1 MTRTNGVITIALNTI
16 LLIIFCTMAWQHRVV
31 IYLLRQGKGQ
41 LHVLM
46 NAMPVEKF
54 LAQEK
59 VTQRQRENLAL
70 IPLIKKYSV
79 DSLAYEPTSNF
90 ESVYDENGEPSL
102 WVLTAARPYSLEP
115 VTWRYPLVG
124 EVTYKGF
131 FDKHLAAREF
141 VSLSRN
147 YDVSIRPVTAWSTLG
162 WFSDPLMS
170 NVLGGEKGSFC
181 NLLFHELF
189 HATWYAPGNVDLDEN
204 LADFVAGKATIRF
217 LKNDTTAIKKF
228 LVSKADNEIIRKFM
242 KETSRSLV
250 QFYDT
255 IINRP
260 DRSELK
266 KQKFLEIARR
276 LESLPCVNRKKLRAR
291 VRELRSGNACF
302 VDFSQYESLQDSLEN
317 VFNKIYRGNLKKM
330 VRDLKHD

>member
-1 MTRTNGVITIALNTI
+1 MSRTSRAATIALNTL
-16 LLIIFCTMAWQHRVV
+16 LLIIFCTIAWQHRVV

-41 LHVLM
+41 LHILM
-46 NAMPVEKF
+46 NAVPVEKF
-54 LAQEK
+54 QSQYT

-70 IPLIKKYSV
+70 ISAIKKYSV
-79 DSLAYEPTSNF
+79 DSLDYEPTSNF
-90 ESVYDENGEPSL
+90 ESVYNENGVPSL
-102 WVLTAARPYSLEP
+102 WVITASQPYSLEP
-115 VTWRYPLVG
+115 VGWWYPLVG
-124 EVTYKGF
+124 RVTYKGF

-141 VSLSRN
+141 VSLSGN

-162 WFSDPLMS
+162 WFTDPIMS
-170 NVLGGEKGSFC
+170 NVLDRDKGSFC

-217 LKNDTTAIKKF
+217 LKNDTAAVKKF
-228 LVSKADNEIIRKFM
+228 LVSRSDNEIVRKFM
-242 KETSRSLV
+242 KKTSASLTE
-250 QFYDT
+250 FYDT

-266 KQKFLEIARR
+266 KRKFSEIAR
-276 LESLPCVNRKKLRAR
+276 SMKTLPLVNRKKLLAR
-291 VRELRSGNACF
+291 IRELRSGNACF
-302 VDFSQYESLQDSLEN
+302 VDFGQYESLQDSLEN

-330 VRDLKHD
+330 VRDLKLE